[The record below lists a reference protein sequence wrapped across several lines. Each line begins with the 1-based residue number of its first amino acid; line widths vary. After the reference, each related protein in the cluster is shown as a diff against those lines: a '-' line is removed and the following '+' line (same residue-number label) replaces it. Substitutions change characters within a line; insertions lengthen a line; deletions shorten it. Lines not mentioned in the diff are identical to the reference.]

1 MGIHTTSVERA
12 IYTYYIEI
20 WQEKQTAILH
30 SMFALVHGGGNSFVV
45 YWVPPNRKEED
56 SVMRGPQPN
65 PLSLTE
71 VERNELERLVRC
83 HSTAQQM
90 ALRGR
95 IILEA
100 NAGKNNSQ
108 IARELGL
115 SVETVRAWRKRWL
128 ALQPVTLADLS
139 VQARLS
145 DVPRPGRKSQIT
157 AEQTC
162 LLIAM
167 ACEQPKERPI
177 SQWTGRE
184 IADEAMARGI
194 VKQISPRHAARLL
207 KKGISSRT

>member
-1 MGIHTTSVERA
+1 
-12 IYTYYIEI
+12 
-20 WQEKQTAILH
+20 
-30 SMFALVHGGGNSFVV
+30 
-45 YWVPPNRKEED
+45 
-56 SVMRGPQPN
+56 MRGPKPD

-71 VERNELERLVRC
+71 VERNELERLVRR
-83 HSTAQQM
+83 HSTGQQI

-115 SVETVRAWRKRWL
+115 SVETVRAWRTRWL
-128 ALQPVTLADLS
+128 ALQPVALADLS
-139 VQARLS
+139 VQERLR
-145 DVPRPGRKSQIT
+145 DVPRPGRRSQIS

-162 LLIAM
+162 QLIAM
-167 ACEQPKERPI
+167 ACEQPKGRPI

-194 VKQISPRHAARLL
+194 IKQISPRHAARLL
-207 KKGISSRT
+207 KKGISSRI